1 MVKVSVESGAYTW
14 LEITSDGV
22 SDVAESVTGP
32 WEREYTVTDSITVQA
47 GDPGSVTVTKNG
59 ESVSFTSKA
68 SGLGSLSVKGTK
80 APETTDDSSKDEK
93 ADDSS
98 NTADSAADASEEE

>member
-1 MVKVSVESGAYTW
+1 M
-14 LEITSDGV
+14 

-47 GDPGSVTVTKNG
+47 GDPSSVTVTKNG
-59 ESVSFTSKA
+59 ESVSFTSRA

-80 APETTDDSSKDEK
+80 APETTDDSKT
-93 ADDSS
+93 DDGGSGS
-98 NTADSAADASEEE
+98 AQATDSAAADSEDE